1 MASAH
6 PIMEHGAPELSWFE
20 LLQIRLAVHELRS
33 SNPKSVLADLG
44 EERSRP
50 SKRAMCF
57 GQMFVRCPTIA
68 SFEAKK
74 SLGR

>member
-44 EERSRP
+44 EEKIQALEESHVFRSN
-50 SKRAMCF
+50 
-57 GQMFVRCPTIA
+57 VRSMPHDR
-68 SFEAKK
+68 E
-74 SLGR
+74 L